1 MYPHADISRLS
12 EGGGG
17 KLGRLVAPLLRRAE
31 TLVLA
36 YLAGAVPFSNVL
48 AARVSGVDLR
58 EVGSGTV
65 SGTGL
70 YRVAGFLPL
79 VVAGIL
85 DVAKGAVMAL
95 VAREP
100 AGAAPADQN
109 GRDEPRRW
117 PPLRPP
123 SLTEGAAAGLVVA
136 GHNWSPYL
144 DGAGGRG
151 VSPALGAYA
160 VIAPEASLLLLGG
173 LVLGRLTRQTGL
185 GTFAS
190 QVALVPT
197 LAGTRGRR
205 GAFAGAAV
213 LAPMLAK
220 RLLGNGP
227 PKPDAGRRVYLARLL
242 YDRDDW
248 VVS

>member
-17 KLGRLVAPLLRRAE
+17 KLGRLVAPLLRRAA

-85 DVAKGAVMAL
+85 DVAKGAVVELA
-95 VAREP
+95 V
-100 AGAAPADQN
+100 
-109 GRDEPRRW
+109 RRW
-117 PPLRPP
+117 GGGSPSGSADSPDQRRGGRLRPP
-123 SLTEGAAAGLVVA
+123 SLT
-136 GHNWSPYL
+136 
-144 DGAGGRG
+144 
-151 VSPALGAYA
+151 
-160 VIAPEASLLLLGG
+160 
-173 LVLGRLTRQTGL
+173 
-185 GTFAS
+185 
-190 QVALVPT
+190 
-197 LAGTRGRR
+197 
-205 GAFAGAAV
+205 
-213 LAPMLAK
+213 
-220 RLLGNGP
+220 
-227 PKPDAGRRVYLARLL
+227 
-242 YDRDDW
+242 
-248 VVS
+248 

>member
-1 MYPHADISRLS
+1 MPPQVKR
-12 EGGGG
+12 
-17 KLGRLVAPLLRRAE
+17 VA

-85 DVAKGAVMAL
+85 DVAKGALVAL

-100 AGAAPADQN
+100 EPADHAAEED
-109 GRDEPRRW
+109 GRR
-117 PPLRPP
+117 PPFRPP

-160 VIAPEASLLLLGG
+160 VVAPEASALLLGG
-173 LVLGRLTRQTGL
+173 LVLGRLTRETGL

-190 QVALVPT
+190 QVALVPM

-213 LAPMLAK
+213 LVPMLAK

-227 PKPDAGRRVYLARLL
+227 PKPGGGHRVYLARLL

-248 VVS
+248 VA

>member
-1 MYPHADISRLS
+1 MRKA
-12 EGGGG
+12 
-17 KLGRLVAPLLRRAE
+17 V
-31 TLVLA
+31 TLALA
-36 YLAGAVPFSNVL
+36 YLVGAVPFSNVL

-70 YRVAGFLPL
+70 YRVAGFVPL

-85 DVAKGAVMAL
+85 DVAKGAL
-95 VAREP
+95 VAAVARR
-100 AGAAPADQN
+100 AGR
-109 GRDEPRRW
+109 GRDGEVEGRR
-117 PPLRPP
+117 PPLRSP
-123 SLTEGAAAGLVVA
+123 SLTEGAAAGLVVV

-151 VSPALGAYA
+151 VSPALGAYG
-160 VIAPEASLLLLGG
+160 VVAPEASALLLGG
-173 LVLGRLTRQTGL
+173 LVIGRLTRETGL

-213 LAPMLAK
+213 LVPMLAK

-227 PKPDAGRRVYLARLL
+227 PKPGAGPRVYLARLL

-248 VVS
+248 AVA

>member
-1 MYPHADISRLS
+1 MQPFAGISLS
-12 EGGGG
+12 AAGGGG
-17 KLGRLVAPLLRRAE
+17 KLGHQVPRLVRRAA

-100 AGAAPADQN
+100 ADPREEEAAGP
-109 GRDEPRRW
+109 GRR

-123 SLTEGAAAGLVVA
+123 TLTEGAAAGLVVA

-160 VIAPEASLLLLGG
+160 VIAPEASVLLLGG
-173 LVLGRLTRQTGL
+173 LVLGRLTHETGL

-205 GAFAGAAV
+205 GAFAGVAV
-213 LAPMLAK
+213 LVPMLAK

-227 PKPDAGRRVYLARLL
+227 PKPGSGARVYLARLL

-248 VVS
+248 AVA

>member
-1 MYPHADISRLS
+1 M
-12 EGGGG
+12 
-17 KLGRLVAPLLRRAE
+17 KKVA

-58 EVGSGTV
+58 QVGSGTV

-85 DVAKGAVMAL
+85 DVAKGALVAL

-100 AGAAPADQN
+100 DPPDRDPGGREAGAGRRAPF
-109 GRDEPRRW
+109 
-117 PPLRPP
+117 RPP

-151 VSPALGAYA
+151 VSPALGAYG
-160 VIAPEASLLLLGG
+160 VIAPEASALLLAG
-173 LVLGRLTRQTGL
+173 LVLGRLTGETGL

-213 LAPMLAK
+213 LVPMLAK

-227 PKPDAGRRVYLARLL
+227 PKPGSGPRVYVARLL
-242 YDRDDW
+242 YDRDEW
-248 VVS
+248 VA

>member
-1 MYPHADISRLS
+1 MHPLTGISLPAQ
-12 EGGGG
+12 GGGG
-17 KLGRLVAPLLRRAE
+17 KLGRQVPSLVRRAA

-100 AGAAPADQN
+100 ADPAEKTDAKAGSK
-109 GRDEPRRW
+109 GRR

-123 SLTEGAAAGLVVA
+123 TLTEGAAAGLVVA

-173 LVLGRLTRQTGL
+173 LVLGRLTRETGL

-213 LAPMLAK
+213 LVPMLAK

-227 PKPDAGRRVYLARLL
+227 PKPGSGTRVYLARLL

-248 VVS
+248 AVA

>member
-1 MYPHADISRLS
+1 MHPYADISRLS
-12 EGGGG
+12 EGGDGR
-17 KLGRLVAPLLRRAE
+17 LGRQVPALLRRAA

-36 YLAGAVPFSNVL
+36 YLTGAVPFSNVL

-85 DVAKGAVMAL
+85 DVAKGALVAL

-100 AGAAPADQN
+100 QPPDRGDDRG
-109 GRDEPRRW
+109 GRR

-160 VIAPEASLLLLGG
+160 VIAPEASALLLAG
-173 LVLGRLTRQTGL
+173 LVLGRLTRETGL

-197 LAGTRGRR
+197 LAATRGRR

-213 LAPMLAK
+213 LLPMLAK
-220 RLLGNGP
+220 RILGNGR
-227 PKPDAGRRVYLARLL
+227 PKPDAGARVYLARLL
-242 YDRDDW
+242 YDRDEW
-248 VVS
+248 VA

>member
-1 MYPHADISRLS
+1 VP
-12 EGGGG
+12 
-17 KLGRLVAPLLRRAE
+17 PLLKRFA

-70 YRVAGFLPL
+70 YRVAGFVPL
-79 VVAGIL
+79 VAAGIL
-85 DVAKGAVMAL
+85 DVAKGALVAL
-95 VAREP
+95 VARAPEEP
-100 AGAAPADQN
+100 DEGTGGP
-109 GRDEPRRW
+109 GRR

-123 SLTEGAAAGLVVA
+123 TLTEGAAAGLVVA

-173 LVLGRLTRQTGL
+173 LVLGRLTRETGL

-213 LAPMLAK
+213 LVPMLAK

-227 PKPDAGRRVYLARLL
+227 PKPEAGGRVYLARLL

-248 VVS
+248 AVA

>member
-1 MYPHADISRLS
+1 M
-12 EGGGG
+12 
-17 KLGRLVAPLLRRAE
+17 KKVA

-85 DVAKGAVMAL
+85 DVAKGALVAL

-100 AGAAPADQN
+100 GPPDQGQGGGHGAGDRRAPF
-109 GRDEPRRW
+109 
-117 PPLRPP
+117 RPP

-151 VSPALGAYA
+151 VSPALGAYG
-160 VIAPEASLLLLGG
+160 VMAPEASALLLAG
-173 LVLGRLTRQTGL
+173 LVLGRLTRETGL

-213 LAPMLAK
+213 LVPMLAK

-227 PKPDAGRRVYLARLL
+227 PKPGAGYRVYVARLL

-248 VVS
+248 VA